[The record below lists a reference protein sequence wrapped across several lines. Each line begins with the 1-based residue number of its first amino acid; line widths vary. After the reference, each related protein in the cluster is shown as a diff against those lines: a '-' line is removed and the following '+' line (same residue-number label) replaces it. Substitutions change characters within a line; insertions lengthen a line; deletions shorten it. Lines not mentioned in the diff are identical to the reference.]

1 MRSPPDGRIGPDV
14 GEAKQPLSLAGKIA
28 GVHSVEHLAGLI
40 DQTVDLLKAHGED
53 HWAEWLEADVRAIR
67 ARDGW
72 GLEHFLAAFGGSG
85 SLMDLVF
92 HPVNGN
98 ASTDTDG
105 RAATDRLHELLDEA
119 YPIAQDLARDLYPS
133 AVEYEGL

>member
-1 MRSPPDGRIGPDV
+1 MARCG
-14 GEAKQPLSLAGKIA
+14 LAPTEGVVA
-28 GVHSVEHLAGLI
+28 RQDSQVHSVEHLAGLI
-40 DQTVDLLKAHGED
+40 DETVDLLKAHGEA
-53 HWAEWLEADVRAIR
+53 HWAEWLEADARAIR

-98 ASTDTDG
+98 ASTQTDG
-105 RAATDRLHELLDEA
+105 QTATDRLHELLDEA
-119 YPIAQDLARDLYPS
+119 YPMAQDLARDLYPS
-133 AVEYEGL
+133 EVAYDE

>member
-1 MRSPPDGRIGPDV
+1 V
-14 GEAKQPLSLAGKIA
+14 A
-28 GVHSVEHLAGLI
+28 HSVEHLASLMDELTTLLR
-40 DQTVDLLKAHGED
+40 DQGEE
-53 HWAEWLEADVRAIR
+53 HWAEWVEADARAVR

-92 HPVNGN
+92 HPMNGN
-98 ASTDTDG
+98 ASTESDG

-119 YPIAQDLARDLYPS
+119 YPMAQDLARDLYPS
-133 AVEYEGL
+133 EVEYVE